1 MKYPQSRRT
10 AAPTFAGITAFLLAA
25 LTGTTLNARE
35 WQAWVGAEGP
45 NPSSQALAFLPNE
58 LWIHTNDS
66 VRWTIASTEI
76 HTVTFLTATQPKLPL
91 FNTFL
96 VQNGCGIPTPITP
109 DGSSFD
115 GSACVNS
122 GIMGSF
128 DTIVGPRTY
137 SVRFPAAGNFKFT
150 CLVHADMTGAIHVL
164 NPSQTLPYDQD
175 FYNREAQSDA
185 TALVADAT
193 RLTSRAMTE
202 NNDAGPFLKVT
213 AGISE
218 ITTTSGAGSQT
229 PTLFLFLRGV
239 IVVRVGDTVEWTS
252 LDQSDPHTVTFGTEP
267 SDPRPPSPPPVV
279 TTDSDGARHAIIS
292 SPGDSANSGLLFPAS
307 EDRIGIP
314 QAPLGVTRFRVTFNS
329 PGTYNYICALH
340 DNLGMK
346 GTVIVH

>member
-1 MKYPQSRRT
+1 MKNRLKSIVR
-10 AAPTFAGITAFLLAA
+10 AAVLSTTAFVVVTAST
-25 LTGTTLNARE
+25 TGTLHARE
-35 WQAWVGAEGP
+35 WQSWVGAEGP
-45 NPSSQALAFLPNE
+45 NPSSQALAFMPNE

-66 VRWTIASTEI
+66 VRWMIASTEI

-91 FNTFL
+91 FSTWL
-96 VQNGCGIPTPITP
+96 VQNGCGLPTPITP

-137 SVRFPAAGNFKFT
+137 SVKFPAAGNFKLI
-150 CLVHADMTGAIHVL
+150 CLVHPGMTGAIHVL

-185 TALVADAT
+185 TALVSEAT

-202 NNDAGPFLKVT
+202 NNDNGPFVKVA
-213 AGISE
+213 AGLSE
-218 ITTTSGAGSQT
+218 ITTTSGAGPQT
-229 PTLFLFLRGV
+229 PTLFLFLRGTV
-239 IVVRVGDTVEWTS
+239 VVRVGDTVEWTI
-252 LDQSDPHTVTFGTEP
+252 LDQSDGHTVTFGKEP
-267 SDPRPPSPPPVV
+267 ADPRPPSPPPVV
-279 TTDSDGARHAIIS
+279 TTDSDGALHAVIS
-292 SPGDSANSGLLFPAS
+292 SLGDSANSGLLSPS
-307 EDRIGIP
+307 PEDRRGIP
-314 QAPLGVTRFRVTFNS
+314 QTPLGVTRFRVTFKS
-329 PGTYNYICALH
+329 PGTYNYICSLH